1 MLDLTSSLA
10 GPTAT
15 EILGALGADVVKIE
29 HPGRGDEARDW
40 GPRFFEGGSVMFF
53 SANAGKRSLA
63 LDLKSPEGL
72 EALLRLADG
81 ADVAVQSLRPGTAE
95 RLGFGPDALRAR
107 NPRLV
112 YATIGAFGRNGPLA
126 AEPGYDPLM
135 QAAAGIMSVTGEPD
149 GHPVRVGVSL
159 IDIGTGVWAALAIVA
174 ALHEG
179 QGRTLDLSLYETA
192 LSLVPYQLVDVLA
205 GGAPAGRHGT
215 AFPLIVPYQ
224 VFETADGEL
233 MIVAAND
240 RLFEKACQAVG
251 APELASD
258 ERFATNPLRVAN
270 REQLIPLLQE
280 RIATEPTAV
289 LLTRLR
295 EAGVPGLAGE
305 RPRRRR
311 RRGAAARDRDPPGA
325 RRARA
330 RLAALLRGRR
340 THPLRLRA
348 AAARPAQ
355 PRDPRRGRLRRGRN
369 RRPRGGGCRRA
380 VPGCQVTDCYVEGT
394 ERFREP
400 IRPCNRLLLGRGAA
414 GAVDPAR

>member
-1 MLDLTSSLA
+1 MAFRPLSGIRVLDLTSSLA

-40 GPRFFEGGSVMFF
+40 GPRFYEGGSVMFF

-63 LDLKSPEGL
+63 LDLKTREGMDVLFRLL
-72 EALLRLADG
+72 ED
-81 ADVAVQSLRPGTAE
+81 ADVVVQSLRPGTAE
-95 RLGFGPDALRAR
+95 RLGLGPDSLRAR

-112 YATIGAFGRNGPLA
+112 YASIGAFGRKGPLA
-126 AEPGYDPLM
+126 TEPGYDPLM

-159 IDIGTGVWAALAIVA
+159 IDIGTGVWAALAILA

-179 QGRTLDLSLYETA
+179 HGRTLDLSLYETA

-240 RLFEKACQAVG
+240 RLYEKTCEALGVS
-251 APELASD
+251 ELAAD

-280 RIATEPTAV
+280 RIVTQRTADLLRRLRDAGIPASPVNDLAGVAEDEQLRATGILQELAGRELVSPPFSADGERVRYASEPPLLGQHSRE
-289 LLTRLR
+289 LLTEAGYSDAEIDELT
-295 EAGVPGLAGE
+295 EAGVVAV
-305 RPRRRR
+305 
-311 RRGAAARDRDPPGA
+311 
-325 RRARA
+325 
-330 RLAALLRGRR
+330 
-340 THPLRLRA
+340 
-348 AAARPAQ
+348 RPA
-355 PRDPRRGRLRRGRN
+355 
-369 RRPRGGGCRRA
+369 
-380 VPGCQVTDCYVEGT
+380 T
-394 ERFREP
+394 
-400 IRPCNRLLLGRGAA
+400 
-414 GAVDPAR
+414 

>member
-1 MLDLTSSLA
+1 MMQAMAFQPLAGVRVLDLTSSLA

-40 GPRFFEGGSVMFF
+40 GPRFFDGGSVMFF
-53 SANAGKRSLA
+53 AANAGKRSLA
-63 LDLKSPEGL
+63 LDLKSPAGL
-72 EALLRLADG
+72 DVLLRLVDG

-95 RLGFGPDALRAR
+95 RLGLGPDALRAR

-112 YATIGAFGRNGPLA
+112 YATIGAFGRSGPLA
-126 AEPGYDPLM
+126 SEPGYDPLM

-205 GGAPAGRHGT
+205 GGSPAGRHGT

-240 RLFEKACQAVG
+240 RLFEKTCQALGV
-251 APELASD
+251 PELAAD
-258 ERFATNPLRVAN
+258 ERFLTNPLRVAN
-270 REQLIPLLQE
+270 RERLIPLLQD
-280 RIATEPTAV
+280 RIGREPTDA
-289 LLTRLR
+289 LLARLR
-295 EAGVPGLAGE
+295 EAGVPASPVNDLAAVAEEEQLRATGILQQLGGRELVSPPFSADGE
-305 RPRRRR
+305 RVRYGSEPPLLGQHTREILAEA
-311 RRGAAARDRDPPGA
+311 GYDEAAIDALAAASVV
-325 RRARA
+325 
-330 RLAALLRGRR
+330 
-340 THPLRLRA
+340 RA
-348 AAARPAQ
+348 AK
-355 PRDPRRGRLRRGRN
+355 
-369 RRPRGGGCRRA
+369 
-380 VPGCQVTDCYVEGT
+380 
-394 ERFREP
+394 
-400 IRPCNRLLLGRGAA
+400 
-414 GAVDPAR
+414 

>member
-1 MLDLTSSLA
+1 MMQAMAFQPLAGVRVLDLTSSLA

-40 GPRFFEGGSVMFF
+40 GPRFFDGGSVMFF
-53 SANAGKRSLA
+53 AANAGKRSLA
-63 LDLKSPEGL
+63 LDLKSPAGL
-72 EALLRLADG
+72 DVLLRLVDG
-81 ADVAVQSLRPGTAE
+81 ADVVVQSLRPGTAE
-95 RLGFGPDALRAR
+95 RLGLGPDALRAR

-112 YATIGAFGRNGPLA
+112 YATIGAFGRSGPLA
-126 AEPGYDPLM
+126 SEPGYDPLM

-205 GGAPAGRHGT
+205 GGSPAGRHGT

-240 RLFEKACQAVG
+240 RLFEKTCQALGV
-251 APELASD
+251 PELAAD
-258 ERFATNPLRVAN
+258 ERFLTNPLRVAN
-270 REQLIPLLQE
+270 RERLIPLLQD
-280 RIATEPTAV
+280 RIGREPTDA
-289 LLTRLR
+289 LLARLR
-295 EAGVPGLAGE
+295 EAGVPASPVNDLAAVAEEEQLRATGILQQLGGRELVSPPFSADGE
-305 RPRRRR
+305 RVRYGSEPPLLGQHSREILAEA
-311 RRGAAARDRDPPGA
+311 GYDEAAIDALAAASVV
-325 RRARA
+325 
-330 RLAALLRGRR
+330 
-340 THPLRLRA
+340 RA
-348 AAARPAQ
+348 AK
-355 PRDPRRGRLRRGRN
+355 
-369 RRPRGGGCRRA
+369 
-380 VPGCQVTDCYVEGT
+380 
-394 ERFREP
+394 
-400 IRPCNRLLLGRGAA
+400 
-414 GAVDPAR
+414 

>member
-1 MLDLTSSLA
+1 MMQAMPSAPISFSPLAGIRVLDLTSSLA

-29 HPGRGDEARDW
+29 HPARGDEAREW

-53 SANAGKRSLA
+53 SVNAGKRSLA

-107 NPRLV
+107 NARLV
-112 YATIGAFGRNGPLA
+112 YATISAFGRTGPLA
-126 AEPGYDPLM
+126 LEPGYDPLM
-135 QAAAGIMSVTGEPD
+135 QAAAGIMSVTGESGGP
-149 GHPVRVGVSL
+149 PARVGASL

-205 GGAPAGRHGT
+205 GNAVAGRHGT

-224 VFETADGEL
+224 VFPTADGEL

-240 RLFEKACQAVG
+240 RLYAKACEVLG
-251 APELASD
+251 APELAAD
-258 ERFATNPLRVAN
+258 ARFATNPLRVAN
-270 REQLIPLLQE
+270 RDELIPLLEERVAVERTADLLARLRAAGVPASPVNDLAAVAEEEQLHATGILQE
-280 RIATEPTAV
+280 LAGRELVSPPFSADGERVRYRSEPPLLGQHTAEI
-289 LLTRLR
+289 LR
-295 EAGVPGLAGE
+295 EAGYEEGEIAELAREGVV
-305 RPRRRR
+305 RLG
-311 RRGAAARDRDPPGA
+311 GA
-325 RRARA
+325 
-330 RLAALLRGRR
+330 
-340 THPLRLRA
+340 
-348 AAARPAQ
+348 
-355 PRDPRRGRLRRGRN
+355 
-369 RRPRGGGCRRA
+369 
-380 VPGCQVTDCYVEGT
+380 
-394 ERFREP
+394 
-400 IRPCNRLLLGRGAA
+400 
-414 GAVDPAR
+414 

>member
-1 MLDLTSSLA
+1 MAFRPLSGIRVLDLTSSLA

-40 GPRFFEGGSVMFF
+40 GPRFYEGGSVMFF

-63 LDLKSPEGL
+63 LDLKTREGMDVLFRLL
-72 EALLRLADG
+72 ED
-81 ADVAVQSLRPGTAE
+81 ADVVVQSLRPGTAE
-95 RLGFGPDALRAR
+95 RLGLGPDSLRRR

-112 YATIGAFGRNGPLA
+112 YVSIGAFGRKGPLA
-126 AEPGYDPLM
+126 TEPGYDPLM

-179 QGRTLDLSLYETA
+179 HGRTLDLSLYETA

-240 RLFEKACQAVG
+240 RLYEKTCEALGVS
-251 APELASD
+251 ELAAD

-280 RIATEPTAV
+280 RIVTQRTADLLRRLRDAGIPASPVNDLAGVAEDEQLRATGILQELGGHELVSPPFSADGERV
-289 LLTRLR
+289 RYGFDPPLLGQHSRELLTEAGYSDAEIDELT
-295 EAGVPGLAGE
+295 EAGVVAV
-305 RPRRRR
+305 
-311 RRGAAARDRDPPGA
+311 
-325 RRARA
+325 
-330 RLAALLRGRR
+330 
-340 THPLRLRA
+340 
-348 AAARPAQ
+348 RPA
-355 PRDPRRGRLRRGRN
+355 
-369 RRPRGGGCRRA
+369 
-380 VPGCQVTDCYVEGT
+380 T
-394 ERFREP
+394 
-400 IRPCNRLLLGRGAA
+400 
-414 GAVDPAR
+414 